1 MEFTLEEHFSSL
13 TNGRALNRSSSHK
26 IQLESMH
33 IIMLCKGLL
42 ESIFVEGIIMT
53 TLTLLNFGS
62 ITPEVT

>member
-1 MEFTLEEHFSSL
+1 
-13 TNGRALNRSSSHK
+13 
-26 IQLESMH
+26 MH